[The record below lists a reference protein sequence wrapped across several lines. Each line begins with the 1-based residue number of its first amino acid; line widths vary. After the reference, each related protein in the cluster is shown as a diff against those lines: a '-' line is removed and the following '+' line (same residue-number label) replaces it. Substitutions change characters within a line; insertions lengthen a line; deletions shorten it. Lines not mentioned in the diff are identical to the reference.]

1 MKAIWVVLFVGAAFA
16 QQAPVGDV
24 YESGGGGAQ
33 TPVAAF
39 IKLRAVAEEVVN
51 SPGSDYQPGPNG
63 NFPQPSAVEAQ
74 WDQAMGTSGN
84 QLTQAQRQQLIPCA
98 AHLRHAIDEAE
109 RGYLISI
116 SQPNNPAAQQAA
128 QNDFA
133 AAQSA
138 MSLCSGVN
146 ANQPL
151 GSQQPNPGSNPGAT
165 GANPVQTSNG
175 GQPTSPATG
184 QQPSPG
190 ASNTPPVTQPT
201 TSQPKPGFNPGGS
214 QRPPNT
220 GGASANGSGTQPT
233 TSQQPNPGSNPGGS
247 QRPPITG
254 GTSAN
259 GSGTQPTT
267 TQQPNPASNPG
278 GSQRPPIT
286 GGASANAP
294 NTQPT
299 TTQQPNPA
307 SNPGGSQRPP
317 ITGGASTNGPTLT
330 PQDLAKMHK
339 LAAEMNDLAH
349 QPSTGNPAVEF
360 AKGLADWAG
369 QTLTYLAQKPGVP
382 LQQAAQAIANYLTND
397 NAANHRVLR
406 AAAEKAVQ
414 QFEQNPARF
423 LGQNAPNFIPWT
435 ALSKIKALSQIAKVE
450 SAATR
455 LEAAAQAER
464 SLATTFE
471 EAMQDA
477 PIGAQAAANPRF
489 SFNACL
495 QTALAKAQLLK
506 ERFPLGTGGVRVQ
519 GVYPLGPGGITPRPN
534 MGLNF
539 PQTIRKLQ
547 PYGENFAP
555 RIPGSFNPEQLDQIW
570 KGVPINVDGPDEI
583 RKLLGRE
590 GPGSQGVVITFTK
603 RMGHAF
609 NAFNDGVVQFADDTN
624 YGRNPLGHAPQ
635 VVSWFF
641 FPLY

>member
-214 QRPPNT
+214 QRPPIT
-220 GGASANGSGTQPT
+220 GGA
-233 TSQQPNPGSNPGGS
+233 
-247 QRPPITG
+247 
-254 GTSAN
+254 SAN